1 VGAMMDQALD
11 ANESV
16 VSAGTAEY
24 GIYFCTECKKLSYL
38 RKPVNAVSHFYHYR
52 FNPACSLCTEEKGEF
67 LRIEESNKAKNT
79 LLNST
84 KENWCSAINCL
95 IRNNH
100 LYLLDSCE
108 FAIKPIC
115 FYINNRPTLIDKEV
129 LLKLFLVLMSI
140 KSEQCIKTIFE
151 WLFSS
156 MFSESER
163 LNILNAYL
171 KTSSWILPDS
181 TYEYIFKKSVSLNI
195 VCDLYPRMTKQQK
208 DSLQSLRVY
217 RLVSNIYNL
226 LESELTYDEISLNYN
241 VLRTQDRKQYSN
253 EEWISFLVAFKRKI
267 LFGNYIILKDKLV
280 PRIDKDIIKAKNLI

>member
-1 VGAMMDQALD
+1 MDHALD

-16 VSAGTAEY
+16 VSAETAKY
-24 GIYFCTECKKLSYL
+24 GIYFCPECKQLAYL
-38 RKPVNAVSHFYHYR
+38 RKPVNAVNHFYHYR
-52 FNPACSLCTEEKGEF
+52 FNPVCSLCTEEKGESI
-67 LRIEESNKAKNT
+67 RIEESNKAKNT

-115 FYINNRPTLIDKEV
+115 FYINNRSSLIDKEI
-129 LLKLFLVLMSI
+129 LFKLILVLMSI
-140 KSEQCIKTIFE
+140 KSEQCIQTIFE
-151 WLFSS
+151 WLCSS

-171 KTSSWILPDS
+171 KTSPWVLPDS
-181 TYEYIFKKSVSLNI
+181 TYEYILKKGVSLNI

-208 DSLQSLRVY
+208 DRLQSLRVH
-217 RLVSNIYNL
+217 RLVSNIFNL
-226 LESELTYDEISLNYN
+226 LESKLTYEEISLNYN

-253 EEWISFLVAFKRKI
+253 EEWISFLIAFKRKI
-267 LFGNYIILKDKLV
+267 QFGNYIVLKDKLL
-280 PRIDKDIIKAKNLI
+280 PRIEKDIIKAKYLI